1 MENMYYRFS
10 DGWFTYYVNVVT
22 GEKKFR
28 LEEGDVCVEGK
39 LDDFHRD

>member
-1 MENMYYRFS
+1 MKNVYYRFS
-10 DGWFTYYVNVVT
+10 DGWFTYCVNIVT
-22 GEKKFR
+22 GEKKLC